1 MLFLH
6 NKIASRT
13 PGKAGNTGH
22 GPEYHKPPPVD
33 VPHKYRA
40 RQAASGQGGG
50 RMPEEAQMQ
59 RESTRRQGRGNEVGP
74 GEGAPARMAVRV
86 TAGRKAAGGGD
97 ESAARVDASCEQ
109 PVKPGRFLT
118 SHQPG
123 TIRAGNE
130 AGKCGRI
137 PGKRVLW
144 RQGMDMKKR
153 ILTYLQFSLQ
163 GTGVAALGTLNIYEP
178 KAETLIFGGVCII
191 CGLIIAIVNKEA

>member
-40 RQAASGQGGG
+40 RQAASLW
-50 RMPEEAQMQ
+50 E

-74 GEGAPARMAVRV
+74 GEGAPARMAVCD

-109 PVKPGRFLT
+109 PVKPGRCLT

-144 RQGMDMKKR
+144 RHGMDMKKD
-153 ILTYLQFSLQ
+153 LLAYLAGLCQAAS
-163 GTGVAALGTLNIYEP
+163 AALMASAVIMPEARVESMLGC
-178 KAETLIFGGVCII
+178 AASAVMGGIF
-191 CGLIIAIVNKEA
+191 IVLRHKGD

>member
-40 RQAASGQGGG
+40 RQAASLW
-50 RMPEEAQMQ
+50 E

-74 GEGAPARMAVRV
+74 GEGAPARMAVCD

-144 RQGMDMKKR
+144 RHGMDMKKD
-153 ILTYLQFSLQ
+153 LLAYLAGLCQAAS
-163 GTGVAALGTLNIYEP
+163 AALMASAVIMPEARVESMLGC
-178 KAETLIFGGVCII
+178 AASAVMGGIF
-191 CGLIIAIVNKEA
+191 IVLRHKGD

>member
-22 GPEYHKPPPVD
+22 GPEYHKPPPMD

-40 RQAASGQGGG
+40 RQAASLW
-50 RMPEEAQMQ
+50 E

-74 GEGAPARMAVRV
+74 GEGAPARMAVCD

-109 PVKPGRFLT
+109 PVKPRRFLT

-123 TIRAGNE
+123 AIRAGNE

-144 RQGMDMKKR
+144 RHGMDMKKD
-153 ILTYLQFSLQ
+153 LLAYLAGLCQAAS
-163 GTGVAALGTLNIYEP
+163 AALMASAVIMPEARVESMLGC
-178 KAETLIFGGVCII
+178 AASAVMGGIF
-191 CGLIIAIVNKEA
+191 IVLRHKGD